1 MCFFI
6 INSTAGGE
14 MANEENLIPFSERTE
29 SEQREIQSKGGKKSG
44 ESRRKKKSMKQVM
57 DMLLQMPANT
67 VADYQFLADMGI
79 DLNDFS
85 ETEINNMFVVNAA
98 LLVQAKL
105 GNVKAIKEL
114 RSIIDDGANEKAKLK
129 LEREKFEYMKKMQ
142 GGGDSEA
149 LAKLDEVLKEVR
161 NNAVLSETE

>member
-1 MCFFI
+1 
-6 INSTAGGE
+6 

-44 ESRRKKKSMKQVM
+44 EARRKKKSMKQVM
-57 DMLLQMPANT
+57 DILLQMPAST
-67 VADYQFLADMGI
+67 FDDYQILADMGI
-79 DLNDFS
+79 NIDEFS
-85 ETEINNMFVVNAA
+85 ETEINNLFVVNAA
-98 LLVQAKL
+98 LLSLAKT

-114 RSIIDDGANEKAKLK
+114 RSIIDDGSYEKAKLK

-149 LAKLDEVLKEVR
+149 LAKLDEVLREVR

>member
-1 MCFFI
+1 
-6 INSTAGGE
+6 
-14 MANEENLIPFSERTE
+14 MANEDNLIPFSERTE

-44 ESRRKKKSMKQVM
+44 EARRKKKSMKQVM
-57 DMLLQMPANT
+57 DILLQMPAST
-67 VADYQFLADMGI
+67 FDDYQILADMGI
-79 DLNDFS
+79 NIDEFS
-85 ETEINNMFVVNAA
+85 ETEINNLLVVNAA
-98 LLVQAKL
+98 LLSLAKT

-114 RSIIDDGANEKAKLK
+114 RSIIDDGSYEKAKLK

-149 LAKLDEVLKEVR
+149 LAKLDEVLREVR

>member
-1 MCFFI
+1 
-6 INSTAGGE
+6 

-29 SEQREIQSKGGKKSG
+29 SELREMTSKGGKKSG
-44 ESRRKKKSMKQVM
+44 EARRKKKSMKQVM
-57 DMLLQMPANT
+57 DMLLQMPAST
-67 VADYQFLADMGI
+67 FDDYQILADMGI
-79 DLNDFS
+79 NIDEFS
-85 ETEINNMFVVNAA
+85 ETEINNLLVVNAA
-98 LLVQAKL
+98 LLAQAKT

-114 RSIIDDGANEKAKLK
+114 RSIIDDGSYEKAKLK

-149 LAKLDEVLKEVR
+149 LAKLDEVLREVR

>member
-1 MCFFI
+1 
-6 INSTAGGE
+6 
-14 MANEENLIPFSERTE
+14 MANEDNLIPFSERTE

-44 ESRRKKKSMKQVM
+44 EARRKKKSMKQVM
-57 DMLLQMPANT
+57 DILLQMPAST
-67 VADYQFLADMGI
+67 FDDYQILADMGI
-79 DLNDFS
+79 NIDEFS
-85 ETEINNMFVVNAA
+85 ETEINNLFVVNAA
-98 LLVQAKL
+98 LLSLAKT

-114 RSIIDDGANEKAKLK
+114 RSIIDDGSYEKAKLK

-149 LAKLDEVLKEVR
+149 LAKLDEVLREVR